1 MGGEGEGEMRGS
13 QVVTPRLNN
22 KIQAFSEI
30 FLCGWSYDE
39 EDNDADHGL
48 ALCAQQHDGKK
59 GIWRWKVLAKAPE
72 RERTARAC
80 TMH

>member
-30 FLCGWSYDE
+30 CLCGWSYDE

-48 ALCAQQHDGKK
+48 ARVRPA
-59 GIWRWKVLAKAPE
+59 A
-72 RERTARAC
+72 
-80 TMH
+80 